1 MADFVDVSGMSAM
14 TDQEVCTPSFWRT
27 LFSKRLMKSRFIGVD
42 VDFLSYLLADGLIL
56 PKGTHIHGV
65 GGDQLSDD
73 EEVTETVETATE
85 EAPAPAFPALVES
98 ISQSIAELGGK
109 VFAKL
114 NWASAQDAVWVNGGT
129 AACHT
134 AGDVCLMLKAS
145 DKISAMAETLL
156 ASGGDTPAPSLA
168 LVKWA
173 NLYPSMEFRC
183 FVKNKKLVG
192 LCQRNCSTHF
202 EFLAGE
208 MAWVED
214 VVVEVFHS
222 AVRDAFPLPS
232 CKNQCNTVL
241 CYAILCCAVCELEY
255 EVKGSE
261 VKVTL

>member
-1 MADFVDVSGMSAM
+1 VVCCDV
-14 TDQEVCTPSFWRT
+14 F
-27 LFSKRLMKSRFIGVD
+27 
-42 VDFLSYLLADGLIL
+42 FL
-56 PKGTHIHGV
+56 
-65 GGDQLSDD
+65 
-73 EEVTETVETATE
+73 
-85 EAPAPAFPALVES
+85 
-98 ISQSIAELGGK
+98 
-109 VFAKL
+109 
-114 NWASAQDAVWVNGGT
+114 
-129 AACHT
+129 
-134 AGDVCLMLKAS
+134 
-145 DKISAMAETLL
+145 
-156 ASGGDTPAPSLA
+156 
-168 LVKWA
+168 
-173 NLYPSMEFRC
+173 LYYA
-183 FVKNKKLVG
+183 G